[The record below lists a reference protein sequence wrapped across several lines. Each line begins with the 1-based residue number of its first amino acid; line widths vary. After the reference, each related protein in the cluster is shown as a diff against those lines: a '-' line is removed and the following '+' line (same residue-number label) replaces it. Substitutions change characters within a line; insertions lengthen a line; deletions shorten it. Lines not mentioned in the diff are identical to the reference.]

1 MVQEEVEEETVLQG
15 GINKKVFREMSFFDY
30 ITTLSSSEKSQILNM
45 VQYGGL
51 SVIPL
56 LVVLK
61 FMKLYVPEEDPYKS
75 STEILIEVV
84 LQLIV
89 ILVALFFIHKLVVYV
104 PTYSNTEYEKVC
116 LLTVILP
123 LFFLMFTLDTKVS
136 EKLNIL
142 FERLL
147 VMIGLKKEGMEEA
160 ERVGGE
166 STTRVVENSPHH
178 HQPPPSLP
186 QQHANP
192 VLDNPT
198 QRGMTDSMIPQ
209 GGGMQENMQVDMM
222 NNVEPM
228 ASNAFG
234 SPF

>member
-166 STTRVVENSPHH
+166 STTRVVENSPH
-178 HQPPPSLP
+178 QQPSLP
-186 QQHANP
+186 QHHANP

-209 GGGMQENMQVDMM
+209 GGGMQENMQMDMM